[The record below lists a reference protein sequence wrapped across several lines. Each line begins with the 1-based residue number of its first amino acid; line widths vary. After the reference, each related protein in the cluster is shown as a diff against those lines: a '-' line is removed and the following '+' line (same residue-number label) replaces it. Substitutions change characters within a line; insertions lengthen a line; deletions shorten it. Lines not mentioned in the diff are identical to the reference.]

1 MKVASRASP
10 RRQVAKELP
19 WWRWWRTALRDA
31 QTLEKDQEEC
41 LVLED
46 LDIQLIV
53 KLIAISMSL
62 VLSQWHMQ
70 VKTLEE
76 VNFLLFINRSHI

>member
-31 QTLEKDQEEC
+31 QTLENSPLILVVADWWKIVIPKQEKDRYR
-41 LVLED
+41 
-46 LDIQLIV
+46 LDGAGSYKIYV
-53 KLIAISMSL
+53 
-62 VLSQWHMQ
+62 
-70 VKTLEE
+70 
-76 VNFLLFINRSHI
+76 

>member
-31 QTLEKDQEEC
+31 QTLENSPR
-41 LVLED
+41 
-46 LDIQLIV
+46 
-53 KLIAISMSL
+53 IATLTGLHGHTPAEMEPPPHAMMS
-62 VLSQWHMQ
+62 
-70 VKTLEE
+70 KTAFE
-76 VNFLLFINRSHI
+76 VAD